1 MGTKNALKKQIQ
13 KTHTRCRRCGRT
25 SFHIQKK
32 VCSGCGYPSARLRHY
47 NWCKKMIRR
56 KTRGTGRMRYEKEL
70 PRKAK
75 NGFREQVR
83 VVVPHLR
90 ASGCCGRTRRLVGLA
105 SRRPRPRNRARACRG
120 STFRPG
126 SGFQQPTSILNL
138 PPLLALADRCAAAE
152 EGGGLGVCFGVLWP
166 LAVWSLLSAPLGGM
180 GPLLRGWPCAR
191 TRGCGPLGAF
201 TRRRRLAPIGIDV
214 LLAYLNQYILW
225 LWGVC

>member
-75 NGFREQVR
+75 NGFREQVNR
-83 VVVPHLR
+83 RSLANHQD
-90 ASGCCGRTRRLVGLA
+90 AGYDSRRL
-105 SRRPRPRNRARACRG
+105 RRSCATYACVATAHE
-120 STFRPG
+120 SSCTH
-126 SGFQQPTSILNL
+126 
-138 PPLLALADRCAAAE
+138 LL
-152 EGGGLGVCFGVLWP
+152 
-166 LAVWSLLSAPLGGM
+166 
-180 GPLLRGWPCAR
+180 
-191 TRGCGPLGAF
+191 
-201 TRRRRLAPIGIDV
+201 TRRRPLCCPSQTQAPPRKK
-214 LLAYLNQYILW
+214 ASA
-225 LWGVC
+225 